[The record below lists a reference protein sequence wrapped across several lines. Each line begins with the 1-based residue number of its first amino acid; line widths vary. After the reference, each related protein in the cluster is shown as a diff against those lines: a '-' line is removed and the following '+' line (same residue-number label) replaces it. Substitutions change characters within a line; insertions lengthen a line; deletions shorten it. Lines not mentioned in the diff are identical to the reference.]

1 MFTRALVRHSTIAQ
15 GLPTLNARSL
25 WVPSHARL
33 KRGIILVSDYPP
45 KGQTLNVSDEMVFRA
60 GPKTQTTLVLE
71 SFFTITPYTEPEP
84 SGGAAQRRRRAR
96 ALQQLPFK
104 CEKGFSYCPTG
115 PETFG
120 CTDTSSNLICE
131 HR

>member
-1 MFTRALVRHSTIAQ
+1 MALTRPGLMGITAGQKPTIR
-15 GLPTLNARSL
+15 T
-25 WVPSHARL
+25 VE
-33 KRGIILVSDYPP
+33 DYY
-45 KGQTLNVSDEMVFRA
+45 TV
-60 GPKTQTTLVLE
+60 
-71 SFFTITPYTEPEP
+71 TPYTEPEP

-104 CEKGFSYCPTG
+104 CEQGFSYCPTG
-115 PETFG
+115 PDTFG